1 MQALMKRS
9 LDLQR
14 LQWLVRRVQYR
25 LGWQG
30 LALVAMLLTTV
41 YLVVV
46 WLLPMQS
53 ELAQLQQNVEAQEA
67 ASSLNPRPQ
76 QQPVSS
82 PEQVLAQELAEF
94 DARFPDIQRLPDELG
109 VLFRLAEG
117 HGLQVV
123 KGEYSLTE
131 KRQGNVRRFEAS
143 LPVEGN
149 YQELKT
155 LVLDIL
161 GALPNVA
168 LAELGFE
175 RGEAIEAE
183 IKTRL
188 RLVFFIKK
196 RAV

>member
-30 LALVAMLLTTV
+30 IALVAVLLTTV
-41 YLVVV
+41 YLLVAG
-46 WLLPMQS
+46 LLPLQNELMQ
-53 ELAQLQQNVEAQEA
+53 LRQNVEAQEA
-67 ASSLNPRPQ
+67 TFSLNPQPQ
-76 QQPVSS
+76 RQPVSS
-82 PEQVLAQELAEF
+82 PEQILAQELAEF
-94 DARFPDIQRLPDELG
+94 DTRFPDIQRLPDELG

-131 KRQGNVRRFEAS
+131 KRQGNLRRFEAS
-143 LPVEGN
+143 VPVSGS
-149 YQELKT
+149 YQEVKA

-161 GALPNVA
+161 DALPNVA

-175 RGEAIEAE
+175 RGEAVEAE

-188 RLVFFIKK
+188 RLVFFIRK